1 MINGFFFMGWGLGG
15 KGNHQNITE
24 PEGGI
29 TTKILPFPK
38 PPSGL
43 ILMTSPRCAFISD
56 SGSAVNVKIF
66 YLLV

>member
-1 MINGFFFMGWGLGG
+1 MNDKRFFMGWGLGG

-29 TTKILPFPK
+29 TTKILPFPT

-56 SGSAVNVKIF
+56 SDSAVNVKI

>member
-1 MINGFFFMGWGLGG
+1 MGWGLGG

-38 PPSGL
+38 PPSDL
-43 ILMTSPRCAFISD
+43 ILIQVPDAHSFQT
-56 SGSAVNVKIF
+56 AVVP
-66 YLLV
+66 

>member
-38 PPSGL
+38 PPSDL
-43 ILMTSPRCAFISD
+43 ILIQVPDAHSFQT
-56 SGSAVNVKIF
+56 AVVP
-66 YLLV
+66 